1 MRKPVSFNQY
11 SLRPFAITIL
21 SNDILMNKRSSYLEF
36 GGGISTILLAKF
48 IDMNELE
55 TRIVVV
61 EHDEEWIKY
70 VRNRLE
76 VENLDQVVDLIHA
89 PLITTA
95 SPFGDTS

>member
-1 MRKPVSFNQY
+1 
-11 SLRPFAITIL
+11 
-21 SNDILMNKRSSYLEF
+21 
-36 GGGISTILLAKF
+36 
-48 IDMNELE
+48 MNELE

-95 SPFGDTS
+95 SPFGDTSWFNQETLISQLAAHKFDLVLVDGPPGLGGYHSTTQCPS